1 MRKRRLRKPNHPGQ
15 NLDSFL
21 DILTNT
27 VGVLMFIG
35 LFVSLVAVESGTIIR
50 TPLRKETHKKGQF
63 FEVRNNQ
70 IFYLNNSQVE
80 NKLTE
85 LINDLPPCTPPEVP
99 DNIIDSLYD
108 YYMEKITQY
117 QQCLE
122 RREKEL
128 RNFTTKTDYYIV
140 HFSGETSL
148 KYEPI
153 KEVKGETKEDLQKDD
168 SKFIKILNNMSPNN
182 YYLAFLVR
190 PDSFAMFR
198 QAREKAWSEGFDVG
212 WEPLSSNTPLI
223 FGAGGRSI
231 GVQ

>member
-1 MRKRRLRKPNHPGQ
+1 MRKRRLRKQNHPGQ

-27 VGVLMFIG
+27 VGVLMFVG
-35 LFVSLVAVESGTIIR
+35 LFVSLVAVESGSIIR
-50 TPLRKETHKKGQF
+50 TPLRKETQKKGQF

-70 IFYLNNSQVE
+70 IFYINNSQVD

-85 LINDLPPCTPPEVP
+85 FINNLPSCIPPDIP
-99 DNIIDSLYD
+99 DNVVDSRYD
-108 YYMEKITQY
+108 YYMDKIAQY
-117 QQCLE
+117 QQCLDQRDKKLE
-122 RREKEL
+122 
-128 RNFTTKTDYYIV
+128 NFTTKTDYYAVI
-140 HFSGETSL
+140 FLGGDTL

-153 KEVKGETKEDLQKDD
+153 KEVKGETKEDLQKDN
-168 SKFIKILNNMSPNN
+168 SNFTKILNNISPNN
-182 YYLAFLVR
+182 YYLGFLVR

-198 QAREKAWSEGFDVG
+198 QAREKAWSQGFDVG

-223 FGAGGRSI
+223 FGSGGRSI